1 MSHLIDLKDVGVEFP
16 IYDAKSRSFKSQ
28 VANLTRGVIS
38 SKKESSTVTVKS
50 LDGLTFSLK
59 EGDKLG
65 LIGNNG
71 AGKSTLLKLLAGIY
85 EPTSGTI
92 TKGTIKR
99 KGKIVP
105 LLDIAL
111 GMDDDSTGYQNIKL
125 RGLLLGMTNAEIESK
140 IEEIACFTELGDYL
154 NLPIRVYSTGMRVR
168 LAFAVSTSVDP
179 DVLLLDEIIGTGD
192 ASFLNKAKKRFQELQ
207 ERAKVVVLSSHDNNV
222 ILKTCNKV
230 LWLEGGKPKMIGD
243 PEEVLNKYMDSV
255 V

>member
-85 EPTSGTI
+85 EPTS
-92 TKGTIKR
+92 GTIKR

-207 ERAKVVVLSSHDNNV
+207 ERAKVVVLSSHDNDV
-222 ILKTCNKV
+222 SLKTCNKV

>member
-1 MSHLIDLKDVGVEFP
+1 M
-16 IYDAKSRSFKSQ
+16 
-28 VANLTRGVIS
+28 
-38 SKKESSTVTVKS
+38 
-50 LDGLTFSLK
+50 
-59 EGDKLG
+59 
-65 LIGNNG
+65 
-71 AGKSTLLKLLAGIY
+71 AGIY
-85 EPTSGTI
+85 EPTS
-92 TKGTIKR
+92 GTIKR

-192 ASFLNKAKKRFQELQ
+192 ASFLNKAKKRFQSCRRGQRL
-207 ERAKVVVLSSHDNNV
+207 LCYLPMTTMSF
-222 ILKTCNKV
+222 
-230 LWLEGGKPKMIGD
+230 
-243 PEEVLNKYMDSV
+243 
-255 V
+255 

>member
-1 MSHLIDLKDVGVEFP
+1 MSNLVELNNVAVEFP
-16 IYDAKSRSFKSQ
+16 VFDAKSRSFKSQ

-38 SKKESSTVTVKS
+38 SQKESRTITVKS
-50 LDGLTFSLK
+50 LDGLSFSLS

-85 EPTSGTI
+85 EPTTGTI
-92 TKGTIKR
+92 IR

-125 RGLLLGMTNAEIESK
+125 RGLLLGMSNQEIEAK
-140 IEEIACFTELGDYL
+140 IDEIAAFTELGEYL
-154 NLPIRVYSTGMRVR
+154 DLPIRVYSTGMRVR

-192 ASFLNKAKKRFQELQ
+192 ASFLNKAKKRFEELQ

-222 ILKTCNKV
+222 ILRTCNKV
-230 LWLEGGKPKMIGD
+230 LWLEGGKPKLLGE
-243 PEEVLNKYMDSV
+243 PEIVLAKYMESV
-255 V
+255 A

>member
-1 MSHLIDLKDVGVEFP
+1 MTNLIELNDVSIEFP
-16 IYDAKSRSFKSQ
+16 VFDAKSRSFKSQ

-38 SKKESSTVTVKS
+38 SRKNNSTVMVKS
-50 LDGLTFSLK
+50 LDGLSFSLS

-85 EPTSGTI
+85 EPT
-92 TKGTIKR
+92 KGTIDR

-125 RGLLLGMTNAEIESK
+125 RGLLLGMSNSEIDSK
-140 IEEIACFTELGDYL
+140 IEEIASFTELGDYL
-154 NLPIRVYSTGMRVR
+154 DLPIRVYSTGMRVR

-192 ASFLNKAKKRFQELQ
+192 ASFLNKAKKRFEELK

-222 ILKTCNKV
+222 ILNTCNKV
-230 LWLEGGKPKMIGD
+230 LWLEGGKPKMLGE
-243 PEEVLNKYMDSV
+243 PEQVLNMYMNSV
-255 V
+255 R

>member
-1 MSHLIDLKDVGVEFP
+1 MTNLIELNNVAVEFP
-16 IYDAKSRSFKSQ
+16 VFDAKSRSFKSQ

-38 SKKESSTVTVKS
+38 SQKESKTVTVKS
-50 LDGLTFSLK
+50 LDGLSFSLA

-85 EPTSGTI
+85 EPTAGRI
-92 TKGTIKR
+92 VR

-125 RGLLLGMTNAEIESK
+125 RGLLLGMSNQEIEAK
-140 IEEIACFTELGDYL
+140 IDEIATFTELGDYL
-154 NLPIRVYSTGMRVR
+154 DLPIRVYSTGMRVR

-192 ASFLNKAKKRFQELQ
+192 ASFLNKAKKRFEELQ
-207 ERAKVVVLSSHDNNV
+207 ERAKVVVLSSHDNSV
-222 ILKTCNKV
+222 ILRTCNKV
-230 LWLEGGKPKMIGD
+230 LWLEGGKPKLLGD
-243 PEEVLNKYMDSV
+243 PEIVLAKYMESV
-255 V
+255 A

>member
-92 TKGTIKR
+92 KR

-125 RGLLLGMTNAEIESK
+125 
-140 IEEIACFTELGDYL
+140 
-154 NLPIRVYSTGMRVR
+154 
-168 LAFAVSTSVDP
+168 
-179 DVLLLDEIIGTGD
+179 
-192 ASFLNKAKKRFQELQ
+192 
-207 ERAKVVVLSSHDNNV
+207 
-222 ILKTCNKV
+222 
-230 LWLEGGKPKMIGD
+230 
-243 PEEVLNKYMDSV
+243 
-255 V
+255 

>member
-1 MSHLIDLKDVGVEFP
+1 MSHLIELNNVGVEFP
-16 IYDAKSRSFKSQ
+16 IFDAKSRSFKSQ

-38 SKKESSTVTVKS
+38 TQNADNKVTVKS
-50 LDGLTFSLK
+50 LDGLSFSLC

-85 EPTSGTI
+85 EPTSGSI
-92 TKGTIKR
+92 TR

-125 RGLLLGMTNAEIESK
+125 RGLLLGMSNAEIESK
-140 IEEIACFTELGDYL
+140 IEDIAAFTELGSYL
-154 NLPIRVYSTGMRVR
+154 DLPIRVYSTGMRVR

-192 ASFLNKAKKRFQELQ
+192 ASFLNKAKKRFEELKD
-207 ERAKVVVLSSHDNNV
+207 RAKVVVLSSHDNNV
-222 ILKTCNKV
+222 ILNTCNKV
-230 LWLEGGKPKMIGD
+230 LWLEGGKPRMMGE
-243 PEEVLNKYMDSV
+243 PEIVLNRYMESII
-255 V
+255 

>member
-1 MSHLIDLKDVGVEFP
+1 MTNLIELNNVAVEFP
-16 IYDAKSRSFKSQ
+16 VFDAKSRSFKSQ

-38 SKKESSTVTVKS
+38 SQKESKTVTVKS
-50 LDGLTFSLK
+50 LDGLSFSLA

-85 EPTSGTI
+85 EPTTGSI
-92 TKGTIKR
+92 LR

-125 RGLLLGMTNAEIESK
+125 RGLLLGMSNQEIEAK
-140 IEEIACFTELGDYL
+140 IDEIATFTELGEYL
-154 NLPIRVYSTGMRVR
+154 DLPIRVYSTGMRVR

-192 ASFLNKAKKRFQELQ
+192 ASFLNKAKKRFEELQ
-207 ERAKVVVLSSHDNNV
+207 ERAKVVVLSSHDNSV
-222 ILKTCNKV
+222 ILRTCNKV
-230 LWLEGGKPKMIGD
+230 LWLEGGKPKLLGD
-243 PEEVLNKYMDSV
+243 PETVLAKYMESV
-255 V
+255 A